1 MRLEL
6 FQVTLSSNCDQTDE
20 HSVSFFCENHLQKGF
35 KYFEVQIESHWAEF
49 DGLEVNEE
57 NGTEFVVGIVTE
69 LTDLVHFRGPFFMNL
84 SETLKELIVVRVVS
98 RGKFS
103 DSIAE
108 TDVKLFVDGSDCFES
123 SGFIELLQET
133 VVLSLQIV
141 VKLWIGLSYF
151 GQIRAKLIFIAF

>member
-1 MRLEL
+1 
-6 FQVTLSSNCDQTDE
+6 
-20 HSVSFFCENHLQKGF
+20 
-35 KYFEVQIESHWAEF
+35 
-49 DGLEVNEE
+49 
-57 NGTEFVVGIVTE
+57 
-69 LTDLVHFRGPFFMNL
+69 MNL

-151 GQIRAKLIFIAF
+151 GQIRAKLIFSSFKTSKNI